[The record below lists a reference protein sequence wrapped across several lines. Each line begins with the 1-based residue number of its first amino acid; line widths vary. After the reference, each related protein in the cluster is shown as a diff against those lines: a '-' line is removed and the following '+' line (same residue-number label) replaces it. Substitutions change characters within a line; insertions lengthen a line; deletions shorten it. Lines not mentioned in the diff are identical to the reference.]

1 MTTTNDLSEDLRS
14 FVTFALA
21 MKPNVR
27 FQRQPDRVGP
37 SVTMSVTA
45 ESSGDDADRDMSN
58 KFSDLESIMEKYRPL
73 RPFLQS
79 IIASEESTTTCTP
92 ITSFQANTEYRLV
105 RISQGQFEV
114 AKEVA
119 AKLDLIHVLREA
131 GHAEEAGGE
140 YDKLHE
146 YLGNR
151 RQLLMGDF
159 KGVRFADA

>member
-1 MTTTNDLSEDLRS
+1 
-14 FVTFALA
+14 
-21 MKPNVR
+21 
-27 FQRQPDRVGP
+27 
-37 SVTMSVTA
+37 
-45 ESSGDDADRDMSN
+45 
-58 KFSDLESIMEKYRPL
+58 MEKYRPL

-159 KGVRFADA
+159 KGVRFSDAVASYGADRLAAADDDCSGLVIFIVIEIFIC